1 MRNKLLSR
9 IFTCNRMTLS
19 QCGCLVGLLAL
30 LWAGMYYSTPARAKV
45 NTIAPHYITSP
56 TTWTKANSP
65 YLIDSFTIV
74 NPGITL
80 TIEAGVEVNGVNVSG
95 YNYLFQVD
103 GKLIALGTA
112 AEPILF
118 HNTVGPWSGIG
129 INGTSINDFNQGS
142 DLEYV
147 ILDGGGSGGSGVGAN
162 LTLYYAE
169 ADVHHCQFI
178 NSPGDGILGND
189 AGTKGVANV
198 YDSSFTG
205 NAGYAIKFED
215 GSVNPMLSNLTASGN
230 GASLPYGGNLVFVN
244 SNTLHGAH
252 TWENMGLPYLILQ
265 TNVGSDSVLTIEPG
279 VQVLAEPG
287 NDGLDVQG
295 RLVANGTVSQG
306 IRFDPADPASGWSG
320 ITIMGTDIQ
329 PSTGNLLNEVTI
341 TKGGFTGGT
350 CDLYVTYGNVTVT
363 NSHLESGQE
372 SGVCLNTGASLNM
385 SDTQIANNQ
394 QYAMDV
400 IDANAQ
406 FTLARLTATGNLSNT
421 IGVEGGIMTGLHTWF
436 KSGINTYDLHYSYLT
451 IAPTGTL
458 TVEPGVTVLLGETR
472 DITVKGTLTTIG
484 TPADPIVFTGET
496 PTPGLWAG
504 LNFEGTPAQH
514 AVGRLA
520 YTTIEYGGYGGSA
533 MVNID
538 NADVNFTHCIL
549 RYSAYDAIK
558 ILSSRGLTALPA
570 VGLATQL
577 VQISWSSLIN
587 ISGYAIHN
595 VSDQAVLA
603 TYNWWGAANGP
614 TAGDNPGGTGSAL
627 NGQVLYRPYL
637 TGPNEMSLFLP
648 MVK

>member
-1 MRNKLLSR
+1 MRNKSLSR
-9 IFTCNRMTLS
+9 IFPYNRLTLS
-19 QCGCLVGLLAL
+19 QYGCLVSLLAL

-45 NTIAPHYITSP
+45 NTIAPHYITSD
-56 TTWTKANSP
+56 TIWTEANNP

-74 NPGITL
+74 NPDVTL
-80 TIEAGVEVNGVNVSG
+80 TIQAGVEVNGVNISG
-95 YNYLFQVD
+95 YNYLFEVD
-103 GKLIALGTA
+103 GKLLALGTA
-112 AEPILF
+112 AKPILF

-129 INGTSINDFNQGS
+129 INGTAADFNQGS

-147 ILDGGGSGGSGVGAN
+147 TLDGGGFAGSGAGAN
-162 LTLYYAE
+162 LSLQYSAV
-169 ADVHHCQFI
+169 DVHHCQFI
-178 NSPGDGILGND
+178 NSPGDGILGDN
-189 AGTKGVANV
+189 AGSQGVANI
-198 YDSSFTG
+198 YDSSFT
-205 NAGYAIKFED
+205 NNQGYAVNFED
-215 GSVNPMLSNLTASGN
+215 GSVNPVLSNLTASGN
-230 GASLPYGGNLVFVN
+230 GASLPYGGNLVVVN
-244 SNTLHGAH
+244 DATLHGAH

-265 TNVGSDSVLTIEPG
+265 TIVGPDSVLTIEPG
-279 VQVLAEPG
+279 VQVLAQPG

-295 RLVANGTVSQG
+295 RLVANGTASQE

-320 ITIMGTDIQ
+320 IAIMGADTQ

-350 CDLYVTYGNVTVT
+350 CDLYVTYGDVTVT
-363 NSHLESGQE
+363 NSHLDGGQD

-385 SDTQIANNQ
+385 SDTQITNNQ

-406 FTLARLTATGNLSNT
+406 FTLAHLTATGNLSNT
-421 IGVEGGIMTGLHTWF
+421 IGVEGGIMTGLHTWP

-458 TVEPGVTVLLGETR
+458 TVGSGVTVLLGETR
-472 DITVKGTLTTIG
+472 DITVKGALTAIG
-484 TPADPIVFTGET
+484 TPSDPVIFTGET

-504 LNFEGTPAQH
+504 LSFEGTSEQH

-549 RYSAYDAIK
+549 RYSAHDAINV
-558 ILSSRGLTALPA
+558 LPGLRLTALPA

-577 VQISWSSLIN
+577 VQISWSNLYD

-595 VSDQAVLA
+595 GSDQAVLA
-603 TYNWWGAANGP
+603 TYNWWGSASGP
-614 TAGDNPGGTGSAL
+614 TADDNPGGTGSAL
-627 NGQVLYRPYL
+627 SGQVLYRPYL
-637 TGPNEMSLFLP
+637 TGPIRMSIFLP
-648 MVK
+648 FVVR